1 MIRIAIADDH
11 AMFREGI
18 RNLLATEDGFE
29 VVGEAGTGRE
39 ALQICRELDP
49 SVLLLDIDLPEMD
62 GIDVTRSVRDEG
74 LSVRIIILTMHASE
88 EYAVRLI
95 RSGAMGFIPKYV
107 SSQIL
112 PGAIRTVMGGKTYIP
127 DDMREKVLS
136 RLLDSS
142 RSELERL
149 SDRELQVFKLLAVGK
164 AIQEIAEMLGISPRT
179 VETHKSRIMDK
190 MGLKNIAELV
200 RSAIR
205 LELVD
210 NY

>member
-18 RNLLATEDGFE
+18 RNLLATDEGFE

-39 ALQICRELDP
+39 ALNICRELDP

-74 LSVRIIILTMHASE
+74 LHVRIIILTMHASE

-95 RSGAMGFIPKYV
+95 RAGAMGFIPKYL
-107 SSQIL
+107 SGQIL
-112 PGAIRTVMGGKTYIP
+112 PGAIRAVMGGKTFIP
-127 DDMREKVLS
+127 DDMREKVLA
-136 RLLDSS
+136 RLLDAS

-149 SDRELQVFKLLAVGK
+149 SDRELQVFKLLAIGNT
-164 AIQEIAEMLGISPRT
+164 IHEIAEALGISPRT

-200 RSAIR
+200 RMAIR
-205 LELVD
+205 LEIVK

>member
-39 ALQICRELDP
+39 ALRICRELDP
-49 SVLLLDIDLPEMD
+49 SALLLDIDLPEMD
-62 GIDVTRSVRDEG
+62 GIDVTRAVRDEG
-74 LSVRIIILTMHASE
+74 LPVRVIILTMHASE

-107 SSQIL
+107 SGQIL
-112 PGAIRTVMGGKTYIP
+112 PGAIRTVMAGKTFIP
-127 DDMREKVLS
+127 EDMRERVLA

-164 AIQEIAEMLGISPRT
+164 TIQEIAEMLGISPRT

-200 RSAIR
+200 RTAIR
-205 LELVD
+205 LEIVK